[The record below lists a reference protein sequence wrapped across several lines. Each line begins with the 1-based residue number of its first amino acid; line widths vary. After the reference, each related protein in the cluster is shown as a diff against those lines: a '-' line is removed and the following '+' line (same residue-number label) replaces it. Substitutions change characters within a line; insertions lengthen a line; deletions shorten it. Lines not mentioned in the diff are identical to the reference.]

1 MKSGKSSNKR
11 IKMKSIFIVLSFCIA
26 LLAKAQQCGYQNHSA
41 IIVHVIDA
49 STKQPIRGLNMY
61 LTYENGKVIE
71 EVNEQE
77 AKKPKDG
84 LPCYDPYLFWDNT
97 NKHVPEQCGKYKNM
111 YRQLYPNAGD
121 CYICIVP
128 SYSGLIDMSLFAKNG
143 IVSRSMPWSAPLNTN
158 EAIKSAF
165 IHLKIEDKDGIKNGG
180 LYATQQIRI
189 PIAGIIDICK
199 SNLYGSDGK
208 LGNDEK
214 LDPIN
219 IELEANNSHF
229 KAIIKHDKF
238 NSYLLPHYEVFPIA
252 IKAAT
257 SFENETSEPQINLMK
272 IELFDEQTSA
282 VIQTIIN
289 PENSNKTWALGQI
302 EYGNFYNEPNIK
314 KLGFRVPARN
324 RETQETPKDCFY
336 YYRFNSVTKQYELDT
351 LLNNKLETRFNK
363 ETKQM
368 FASEK
373 KDTKE
378 ATIELKFELKNRVWS
393 LVQTDTFFK
402 AKPSEK
408 VTPKKMAMCYIDT
421 PYKIKQVKYFENSNS
436 KFIIDT
442 FWISNYG
449 NEKATLKVMNP
460 TQWGAHFLVPKE
472 ILPNQKLP
480 IVYKREFIG
489 ANIQGNNIKEVHGP
503 FEYINEGINIE
514 YGDGQSVSTSI
525 NYMIVSHQARKKVMP
540 DSSVHLEIK
549 FQQDKSKIVNTFPS
563 GYVKEYGDL
572 YLPDSCKIG
581 EWTII
586 DSSETYFVRKEQ
598 HNKLFKLQIANA
610 NIEDCKVT
618 LISGWNASD
627 VPASSNHLFTV
638 SKRVKSILVYYANH
652 NEPMQALYIVD
663 FEKLQQE
670 DGVTLYLLKKD
681 EPFFY
686 RGQIKIPLQLNHQ
699 QYKAIFNVEYLTQ
712 EMKLKTN
719 ATQVDLERSYFNK
732 LQESFPNL
740 LYYNIDTLDQ
750 LKHRSYPYYVV
761 DFAQCTTKETAKL
774 FSILEKDNSIK
785 ALSKLQH
792 PNAQTFCDNIVYIMD
807 TQYNTLDSSFLAI
820 AKSLGF
826 SYQNMQAGPSYYQHN
841 FRYKSNIIH
850 EEFYIAFNKLCEAN
864 QLGLIHLNSY
874 GHARPESQE
883 ME

>member
-1 MKSGKSSNKR
+1 MKT
-11 IKMKSIFIVLSFCIA
+11 ILIVLSFCIA
-26 LLAKAQQCGYQNHSA
+26 LIARAQQCGYQNHSA
-41 IIVHVIDA
+41 IIVHAIDA

-71 EVNEQE
+71 EVNEQD
-77 AKKPKDG
+77 AKKSKDI
-84 LPCYDPYLFWDNT
+84 LPCYDPYMFWDNT

-111 YRQLYPNAGD
+111 YRHLYPNAGD

-158 EAIKSAF
+158 EAIQSAF
-165 IHLKIEDKDGIKNGG
+165 IHIKIEDKDGLKNGG
-180 LYATQQIRI
+180 LYATQQVRI
-189 PIAGIIDICK
+189 PIASIIDICK
-199 SNLYGSDGK
+199 SNLYGSDRK
-208 LGNDEK
+208 LRNDER
-214 LDPIN
+214 LDPISL
-219 IELEANNSHF
+219 ELEANNSNF

-238 NSYLLPHYEVFPIA
+238 NSYLLPHYEVFPIV

-257 SFENETSEPQINLMK
+257 SFENETAEAQISLMK
-272 IELFDEQTSA
+272 IELIDEQTSA
-282 VIQTIIN
+282 VIQTIVN
-289 PENSNKTWALGQI
+289 PENSNKTWALGQM
-302 EYGNFYNEPNIK
+302 EHGNFYNETNIK

-336 YYRFNSVTKQYELDT
+336 YYRFNSFTKQYELDT
-351 LLNNKLETRFNK
+351 LLNNKQETRFQK
-363 ETKQM
+363 ETKRM

-373 KDTKE
+373 
-378 ATIELKFELKNRVWS
+378 IESNNKAIEFNYELKNGAWS
-393 LVQTDTFFK
+393 LVQSDTFFK
-402 AKPSEK
+402 ANPSEK
-408 VTPKKMAMCYIDT
+408 VTPKKMAKCYIDT

-449 NEKATLKVMNP
+449 NEKAALKVMNP

-480 IVYKREFIG
+480 IIYKREFIG
-489 ANIQGNNIKEVHGP
+489 DNIQNNNIKEVHGP

-514 YGDGQSVSTSI
+514 YADGQSVSTSI
-525 NYMIVSHQARKKVMP
+525 NYMIVSHQARMKMMP
-540 DSSVHLEIK
+540 DSSIHFEIK
-549 FQQDKSKIVNTFPS
+549 YQHDKSKIVNTFPS

-586 DSSETYFVRKEQ
+586 DSSETYFIRKEQ
-598 HNKLFKLQIANA
+598 HQKLFRLQVANA
-610 NIEDCKVT
+610 NIENCKVT

-627 VPASSNHLFTV
+627 LPASSNDLFTV
-638 SKRVKSILVYYANH
+638 SKKVKSILVYYTNN

-686 RGQIKIPLQLNHQ
+686 RRQIKIPLQLNHQ
-699 QYKAIFNVEYLTQ
+699 QYKAIFNVEYLAN
-712 EMKLKTN
+712 EMKLKTS
-719 ATQVDLERSYFNK
+719 ATQVELERSYFYK
-732 LQESFPNL
+732 LQEGFPNL
-740 LYYNIDTLDQ
+740 LYYNIDSVDQ
-750 LKHRSYPYYVV
+750 LEQASYPYYIV
-761 DFAQCTTKETAKL
+761 DFTKCTTKETAKL

-785 ALSKLQH
+785 ALSKLQY
-792 PNAQTFCDNIVYIMD
+792 PNAQTFCDNIVYIVD
-807 TQYNTLDSSFLAI
+807 PNIKVLDSTFLAV

-826 SYQNMQAGPSYYQHN
+826 SYQNIQAGPSYYQHN
-841 FRYKSNIIH
+841 FMYKSKIVN
-850 EEFYIAFNKLCEAN
+850 EAFYMAFNKLCEAN
-864 QLGLIHLNSY
+864 QLGLIYLNSY
-874 GHARPESQE
+874 GHARPDSQE